1 MEGAAMNAVVPMTV
15 PLNAFLAVGTI
26 LFVIG
31 LAGVLLKRN
40 ALSMFLSIELMM
52 NAVNLLFLAWARMR
66 GDASGQMVVFFVIA
80 VAAAEAAVGL
90 AIFVALFRAK
100 RTIDVDEI
108 ASLKW

>member
-52 NAVNLLFLAWARMR
+52 NAVNLQI
-66 GDASGQMVVFFVIA
+66 G
-80 VAAAEAAVGL
+80 
-90 AIFVALFRAK
+90 RAH
-100 RTIDVDEI
+100 V
-108 ASLKW
+108 

>member
-52 NAVNLLFLAWARMR
+52 NAVNLLFLAFARMR
-66 GDASGQMVVFFVIA
+66 GDASGQMIVFFVIA